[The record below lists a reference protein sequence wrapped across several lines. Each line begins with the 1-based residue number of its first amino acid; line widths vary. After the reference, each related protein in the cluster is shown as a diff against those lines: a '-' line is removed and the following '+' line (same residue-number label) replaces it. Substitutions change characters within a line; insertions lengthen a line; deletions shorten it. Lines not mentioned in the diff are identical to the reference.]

1 MESEAWWRWVGW
13 VLGGRKAMTRGT
25 TRVEP
30 GPIVHRLLG
39 IIMKL
44 ARVRNLV
51 FNGSHF
57 LCKAWNFLARV
68 PWQSMCG
75 IARRHPHVPSRTS
88 LRWWLR
94 QWWST
99 TRSTTRSTTALPRGA
114 IGGFRRAVA
123 LLWCAHPL
131 KRTGIPS

>member
-13 VLGGRKAMTRGT
+13 VLGKAMTRGT

-75 IARRHPHVPSRTS
+75 IAGGHPHVPSRTS

-123 LLWCAHPL
+123 LLWCAHTL